1 MTLPGAW
8 LRLGIDTIKRLARPR
23 QLPVLVLA
31 VYVPFA
37 LLHTAATT
45 STARFE
51 LPRAETRSLGDPFEA
66 IERIRTENITSIE
79 RLDALAGDITQ
90 PDGERLAYAHAPL
103 ILAQPERALRLNDTI
118 LGLYYT
124 ISESTSES
132 ATATT
137 IRYYLW
143 FSDESGGMPIEQRMA
158 RYGHPLDRELVYRV
172 TFLNGEIMA
181 AYYQAPHHR
190 QIRFEY
196 GGDQR
201 PVFQIA
207 SANHNFRRV
216 SHAES
221 ERTGEDRLLALMP
234 HVETARNYRDPD
246 YLALAAREVWLQ
258 HGVDMSE
265 YVYIAFFN
273 PAYTGEV
280 TLSVRVGGRWYYL
293 HDALGT
299 GITTH
304 GYRRVAIH
312 VGSRPMP
319 DDIEEVRIITRTAEH
334 VPLEVSSVYVFPGP
348 QIEG

>member
-8 LRLGIDTIKRLARPR
+8 LRLAVDTIRRLARPR

-45 STARFE
+45 STASFE

-66 IERIRTENITSIE
+66 LERIRTENITSVE
-79 RLDALAGDITQ
+79 RLDALSVDATQ
-90 PDGERLAYAHAPL
+90 PDQERLAYTHAPL
-103 ILAQPERALRLNDTI
+103 LLAQPERALRLDDTI

-124 ISESTSES
+124 ISESSSET

-190 QIRFEY
+190 QIRFDY
-196 GGDQR
+196 GGGQR

-207 SANHNFRRV
+207 SANHNFRHV
-216 SHAES
+216 GPAET
-221 ERTGEDRLLALMP
+221 ERSGEGGLLALMP
-234 HVETARNYRDPD
+234 HVETARNYRNSD

-258 HGVDMSE
+258 YGLDMSE
-265 YVYIAFFN
+265 YVYIAFYN
-273 PAYTGEV
+273 PDFTGEV
-280 TLSVRVGGRWYYL
+280 TLSVRVSGRWYYL

-312 VGSRPMP
+312 VGSRPLP
-319 DDIEEVRIITRTAEH
+319 GDIEEVRIITRTPEH
-334 VPLEVSSVYVFPGP
+334 VPLEVSSVYVLPGP
-348 QIEG
+348 PIEG

>member
-1 MTLPGAW
+1 MTIPGAW
-8 LRLGIDTIKRLARPR
+8 LRLGLATLRRLARPR

-51 LPRAETRSLGDPFEA
+51 LPRAETRSLGDPFAA

-79 RLDALAGDITQ
+79 RLDALSTDSTQ
-90 PDGERLAYAHAPL
+90 PEDDRLAYAHAPL
-103 ILAQPERALRLNDTI
+103 LLAQPERALRLNDTI

-124 ISESTSES
+124 VSRSTSGS

-137 IRYYLW
+137 IRYFLW
-143 FSDESGGMPIEQRMA
+143 FSDESGGMPIEERMA

-181 AYYQAPHHR
+181 AYFQAPHH
-190 QIRFEY
+190 QQVRFDY
-196 GGDQR
+196 DGSQR

-207 SANHNFRRV
+207 TANHNFRRV
-216 SHAES
+216 SQHEVEHAAD
-221 ERTGEDRLLALMP
+221 GGLLALMP
-234 HVETARNYRDPD
+234 HAETARNYRDPD
-246 YLALAAREVWLQ
+246 FLALAAREVWLQ
-258 HGVDMSE
+258 YGIDMSE
-265 YVYIAFFN
+265 YVYIAFYN

-280 TLSVRVGGRWYYL
+280 TLSVRVSGRWYYL

-304 GYRRVAIH
+304 GYRRVAIY
-312 VGSRPMP
+312 VGSRPLP
-319 DDIEEVRIITRTAEH
+319 DDIEEVRIITRTSKN

>member
-1 MTLPGAW
+1 MSAACAW
-8 LRLGIDTIKRLARPR
+8 VRIVLDTIKRCVRPR

-45 STARFE
+45 STARFA
-51 LPRAETRSLGDPFEA
+51 LPRAETRNLGDAYAA
-66 IERIRTENITSIE
+66 IERIRTENITTVD
-79 RLDALAGDITQ
+79 RLDALASDSQQ
-90 PDGERLAYAHAPL
+90 PDEKRLAYQHAPL
-103 ILAQPERALRLNDTI
+103 LLAHPERALRLNDTI

-124 ISESTSES
+124 ISRSTSES
-132 ATATT
+132 ATAMT
-137 IRYYLW
+137 IHYYLW

-172 TFLNGEIMA
+172 TFLNGEIVA
-181 AYYQAPHHR
+181 AYYQAPRHR
-190 QIRFEY
+190 QVRFEY
-196 GGDQR
+196 EGNDR

-207 SANHNFRRV
+207 SANHNFRHV
-216 SHAES
+216 GYAGTEHLS
-221 ERTGEDRLLALMP
+221 ERYLLALMP
-234 HVETARNYRDPD
+234 HAETARNYRDPD
-246 YLALAAREVWLQ
+246 FLALAAREAWLQ
-258 HGVDMSE
+258 HGLDMSE
-265 YVYIAFFN
+265 YVYVAFFN
-273 PAYTGEV
+273 PSYAGEV
-280 TLSVRVGGRWYYL
+280 TLSVRVNGRWYYL

-312 VGSRPMP
+312 VGSRPLP
-319 DDIEEVRIITRTAEH
+319 DDIEEVRIITRTPDE

>member
-8 LRLGIDTIKRLARPR
+8 LRLGIATIGRLLRPR

-31 VYVPFA
+31 VYIPFA

-66 IERIRTENITSIE
+66 LAYIRTENLTSVD
-79 RLDALAGDITQ
+79 RLDALAADETQ
-90 PDGERLAYAHAPL
+90 PDDERLAYAHAPL
-103 ILAQPERALRLNDTI
+103 LLAQPERALRLNDTI

-143 FSDESGGMPIEQRMA
+143 FSDENGGMPIEERMA

-190 QIRFEY
+190 QVRFDY
-196 GGDQR
+196 DGSRR
-201 PVFQIA
+201 PLFQIA
-207 SANHNFRRV
+207 SANHNFRHV
-216 SHAES
+216 GDAEA
-221 ERTGEDRLLALMP
+221 ERTNAGRLLALMP
-234 HVETARNYRDPD
+234 HVETARNYRNPE
-246 YLALAAREVWLQ
+246 YLALAAREVWLEY
-258 HGVDMSE
+258 GIDVSE

-273 PAYTGEV
+273 PDYTGEV
-280 TLSVRVGGRWYYL
+280 TLSVRVSGRWYYL

-312 VGSRPMP
+312 VGSRPLP
-319 DDIEEVRIITRTAEH
+319 GDIEEVRIITRTHER

>member
-8 LRLGIDTIKRLARPR
+8 LRLGIQLIGRLLRPR

-31 VYVPFA
+31 VYIPFA

-51 LPRAETRSLGDPFEA
+51 LPRTETRSLGDPFEA
-66 IERIRTENITSIE
+66 LAYIRTENITSVE
-79 RLDALAGDITQ
+79 RLDALAADGTQ
-90 PDGERLAYAHAPL
+90 SDEERLAYFHAPL
-103 ILAQPERALRLNDTI
+103 LLTQPERALRLNDTI

-124 ISESTSES
+124 VSESTSES

-143 FSDESGGMPIEQRMA
+143 FSDEDGGMSIEERMA

-190 QIRFEY
+190 QLRFDY
-196 GGDQR
+196 DGSQR

-216 SHAES
+216 GRAEV
-221 ERTGEDRLLALMP
+221 ERASADGLLALMP
-234 HVETARNYRDPD
+234 HVETARNYRNPD

-258 HGVDMSE
+258 YGIDISE

-273 PAYTGEV
+273 PHYTGEV
-280 TLSVRVGGRWYYL
+280 TLSVRVSGRWHYL
-293 HDALGT
+293 HEALGT

-312 VGSRPMP
+312 VGSRPLP
-319 DDIEEVRIITRTAEH
+319 GDIEEVRIITRTH
-334 VPLEVSSVYVFPGP
+334 KQVPLEVSSVYVFPAP